1 MEKLSGT
8 VRHLE
13 VLNEEKERQLEEA
26 LSRLSA
32 AQESAPANHVSEAS
46 HYREVS
52 SLSDK
57 VMVIQK
63 SLINKT

>member
-1 MEKLSGT
+1 M
-8 VRHLE
+8 RHLE
-13 VLNEEKERQLEEA
+13 ALNEEKERQLEEA

-52 SLSDK
+52 NLSDK
-57 VMVIQK
+57 VMIIIATVTVMIY
-63 SLINKT
+63 